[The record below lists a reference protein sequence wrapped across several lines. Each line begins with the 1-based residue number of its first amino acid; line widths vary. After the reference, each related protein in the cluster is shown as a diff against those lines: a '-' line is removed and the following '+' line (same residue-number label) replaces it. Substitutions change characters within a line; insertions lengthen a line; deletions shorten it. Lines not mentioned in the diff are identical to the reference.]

1 MGAGETLTIGLE
13 LLPLDTLFFRD
24 GRPFGEAVRAASGL
38 PHPQTLAGALRTWF
52 LRQAGC
58 DFDALGRAL
67 AGGTSFDKALAQ
79 GQPPAA
85 QAVAQTTFRGP
96 WLYRDQNPLAPLPA
110 TILKTD
116 DGEYVRLDPLAPETR
131 LPGWRSPMAGMRP
144 LWRRGGKSA
153 KHRPAFLTMIG
164 LRQFLAGGVPQP
176 AEVIDPECLY
186 GFDERVGIGVDPQT
200 YATQEGMIYAA
211 RMLALK
217 DGVGF
222 YAEVRGPKQ
231 ALALLPDEPFPL
243 TWGGEG
249 RRAACRKVPAVDWPE
264 EHPRQGEGALLLLT
278 APGLFPDGWRP
289 PAIELVAAAVADSVA
304 VSGWDLAR
312 GGPKPNRFAVAAG
325 SVYFL
330 EQPLRRGAS
339 LCQGEDATVGWG
351 TFLEGRW
358 DYA

>member
-1 MGAGETLTIGLE
+1 MGADEIKVIGLE
-13 LLPLDTLFFRD
+13 IMPLDTLFFRD
-24 GRPFGEAVRAASGL
+24 GRPFGEAVRASSGL
-38 PHPQTLAGALRTWF
+38 PQPQTLAGALRTWL

-58 DFDALGRAL
+58 DFEAL
-67 AGGTSFDKALAQ
+67 AQVMAGGAGFGEALAQ

-85 QAVAQTTFRGP
+85 QAVADATFRGP
-96 WLYRDQNPLAPLPA
+96 WLYRDQSPMAPLPA

-116 DGEYVRLDPLAPETR
+116 GGEYVRLDPLAPET
-131 LPGWRSPMAGMRP
+131 LPGWRPPMAGMQP
-144 LWRRGGKSA
+144 LWRRGDKPA
-153 KHRPAFLTMIG
+153 KHRPAFLTMTG

-176 AEVIDPECLY
+176 AEVIAPECLY

-200 YATQEGMIYAA
+200 YATEEGMIYAA
-211 RMLALK
+211 RMLAPK
-217 DGVGF
+217 EGVGF
-222 YAEVRGPKQ
+222 YAEVRGPQ
-231 ALALLPDEPFPL
+231 EVLALLPNGPFPL
-243 TWGGEG
+243 AWGGEG
-249 RRAACRKVPAVDWPE
+249 RRAACRKVPAVGWPE

-289 PAIELVAAAVADSVA
+289 PEVKPVAAAVSDSVA

-330 EQPLRRGAS
+330 KQPLRRGAS

-351 TFLEGRW
+351 TFVEGRW
-358 DYA
+358 NYA